1 LIAFDTNI
9 LIYAEDPDDRGGR
22 HQPAAELLTKLAF
35 AQAIAPVQ
43 VLGEFV
49 NVCRKKQLATPEL
62 AARKVANYARIFD
75 TPKTE
80 PVDIEDAA
88 LLADRFKLQF
98 FDALIVTV
106 ALRAGA
112 TMLLSED
119 MQDGLRIEALQV
131 LDPFN
136 PANHAAIA
144 ALLV

>member
-1 LIAFDTNI
+1 LIAIDSNALVYAQQNADEQDRHRQALD
-9 LIYAEDPDDRGGR
+9 LIAG
-22 HQPAAELLTKLAF
+22 AAMSG
-35 AQAIAPVQ
+35 AIVPLQ
-43 VLGEFV
+43 VLGEFL
-49 NVCRKKQLATPEL
+49 NVCRKKLGKSPSDAVDQVADYLRVFECPATG
-62 AARKVANYARIFD
+62 
-75 TPKTE
+75 TPDLT
-80 PVDIEDAA
+80 DAA
-88 LLADRFKLQF
+88 FLADRFKLQF

-112 TMLLSED
+112 TVLLSED